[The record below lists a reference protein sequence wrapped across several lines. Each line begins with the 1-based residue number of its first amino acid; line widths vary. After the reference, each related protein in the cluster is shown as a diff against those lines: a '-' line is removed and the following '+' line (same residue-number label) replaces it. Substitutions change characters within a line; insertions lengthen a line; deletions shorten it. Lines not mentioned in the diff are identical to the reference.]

1 MLGNDGLSIFGT
13 DRTGRNILTGVNTP
27 GKVFYVDTAA
37 NGGSDSNSGLSPD
50 DPVLK
55 INYAM
60 DLVTAN
66 KGDVIQ
72 ILGNSP
78 SSPNDTAEVIMDVAG
93 VTLRGLY
100 GRGLLSDSG
109 FAAFAQDTPTI
120 TVSAN
125 YCTVENLYLGCHS
138 SDTTGGIIEFGLG
151 SWSFTLRNCLLD
163 TQYAPAYGLLATV
176 GQNYP
181 LIEDCTFG
189 RSNIAGYTSACIEM
203 SHTIGGVFRRNNF
216 YVTGIGMNIAG
227 GASGGWVLDNNFML
241 PSNTKGKA
249 ITVTASTGKW
259 FFSGNVANYGK
270 TDMGQNPYLDAGD
283 AANTWGLNYKGVTAT
298 LPATS

>member
-1 MLGNDGLSIFGT
+1 MLENEGLSIFGT
-13 DRTGRNILTGVNTP
+13 DRTGRNILSGAWTP
-27 GKVFYVDTAA
+27 GSVFYVDTAA
-37 NGGSDSNSGLSPD
+37 NGGSDSNTGRSPD

-93 VTLRGLY
+93 VTLRGLH

-120 TVSAN
+120 TISAN

-138 SDTTGGIIEFGLG
+138 SDTTGGVVEISISSFGC
-151 SWSFTLRNCLLD
+151 TIRNCTFD
-163 TQYAPAYGLLATV
+163 TQYIPAYGIYTTV
-176 GQNYP
+176 SQNY
-181 LIEDCTFG
+181 LLVEDCMFG
-189 RSNIAGYTSACIEM
+189 RNDIAGFTTACIGIPN
-203 SHTIGGVFRRNNF
+203 SLGCVIRRNLFN
-216 YVTGIGMNIAG
+216 VTGVGLNL
-227 GASGGWVLDNNFML
+227 SGSANSISILDNNFVL
-241 PSNTKGKA
+241 PSSTKGKA
-249 ITVTASTGKW
+249 ITIASGGKY
-259 FFSGNVANYGK
+259 FYVSGNVANYGK
-270 TDMGQNPYLDAGD
+270 TDMGANPYLDAGD
-283 AANTWGLNYKGVTAT
+283 AANTWGINYKGVTPT